1 MLVPCGKVVSF
12 AILIS
17 GLASIPEMAASQQS
31 TNSAPAGLQSQTE
44 APSSS
49 AQGAQPQ
56 EAPAQPAPQE
66 EGQAQ
71 PPPEGSQQ
79 PSQPQAAQPEGAA
92 PTPPQ
97 APQPEGG
104 GKEQVPTIVLDSQ
117 EVQGML
123 GKEALSRTGEKM
135 GQIVDVLVDR
145 SGRIRAAII
154 DFGGFLGVGS
164 RKIAVDWRAVHFV
177 PGGKT
182 IRIILDLT
190 REEVVGSKEY
200 KPNDQITILEPKG
213 ELPPPENVDAKP
225 ALATPDK

>member
-17 GLASIPEMAASQQS
+17 GLASIPERVASQQS
-31 TNSAPAGLQSQTE
+31 TNSPPAGFPSQTE

-56 EAPAQPAPQE
+56 EATAQPAPQE
-66 EGQAQ
+66 GGQAQ
-71 PPPEGSQQ
+71 SPPEGSQQ

-92 PTPPQ
+92 PTPSQ

-104 GKEQVPTIVLDSQ
+104 AKEQVPTIVLDSQ

-213 ELPPPENVDAKP
+213 ELPPQENADAKP